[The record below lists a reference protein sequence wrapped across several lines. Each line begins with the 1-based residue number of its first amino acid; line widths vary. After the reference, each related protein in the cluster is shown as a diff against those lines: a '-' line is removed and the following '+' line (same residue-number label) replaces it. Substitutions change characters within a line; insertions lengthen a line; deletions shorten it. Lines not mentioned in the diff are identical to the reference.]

1 MEDSTEEVAV
11 EGKRSLRIR
20 TKQAAG
26 KDSKEPESSSERQVK
41 LKFWCF
47 MAKYDLKI
55 SRSRINNLKE
65 IVSEVWTICWIVES
79 FTI

>member
-20 TKQAAG
+20 TKQAVG

-41 LKFWCF
+41 LKF
-47 MAKYDLKI
+47 
-55 SRSRINNLKE
+55 
-65 IVSEVWTICWIVES
+65 
-79 FTI
+79 

>member
-41 LKFWCF
+41 LNFWYF
-47 MAKYDLKI
+47 LAKHDFE
-55 SRSRINNLKE
+55 N
-65 IVSEVWTICWIVES
+65 
-79 FTI
+79 